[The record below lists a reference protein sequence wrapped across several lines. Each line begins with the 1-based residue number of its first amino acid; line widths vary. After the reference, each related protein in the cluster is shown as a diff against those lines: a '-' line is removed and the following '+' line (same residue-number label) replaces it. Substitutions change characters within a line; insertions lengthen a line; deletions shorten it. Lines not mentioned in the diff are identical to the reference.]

1 MNPRKIVTLALLTAV
16 VVPAGLLVAL
26 LSVRSTS
33 ARDVSATNPLKGSAE
48 MVDRLAMFDTADE
61 FDDGKLEHV
70 RVEVNSPARV
80 VLEDRRTNT
89 YPRYGHWIGP
99 EVRTEFGFTEL
110 IPSWNVMCPPNT
122 GVRFD
127 VRTRD
132 ARSGRWTPWLYVGQ
146 WGRNVGNRE
155 RVVTCNWGTV
165 HVDTLVLDRP
175 ADAYQIRARLE
186 SFDLDTSVN
195 PSIRRV
201 SVSYSGRVRDRET
214 RERLTRPLTVEGN
227 WRRDLAVPFFAQGT
241 APANV
246 KGSICSP
253 TSTTMV
259 LSYWGV
265 TRPVT
270 ENALAIY
277 DDERDIFGNWGRAV
291 ARAGELG
298 FDAWLTRMRNW
309 DQVRAMIAQGQP
321 VIAAI
326 NFEKGQFASS
336 VLTDTNGHLIV
347 IRGFTKDGDV
357 ICNDPASK
365 DKGYGVVYKADEL
378 AQAWFANAGGV
389 AYVIRGP
396 AQAMS
401 VPTTAPATNPS
412 TVLH

>member
-1 MNPRKIVTLALLTAV
+1 MDPRKIVTLALFTAV
-16 VVPAGLLVAL
+16 VVTAGLLVAM

-33 ARDVSATNPLKGSAE
+33 ARDVSSTNPLKGSPE

-89 YPRYGHWIGP
+89 YPRYGHWISP
-99 EVRTEFGFTEL
+99 EVSTEFGFTEL
-110 IPSWNVMCPPNT
+110 IPSWNVTCPANT

-132 ARSGRWTPWLYVGQ
+132 ARSGEWTPWLYAGQ

-155 RVVTCNWGTV
+155 RVVTCKWGTV

-175 ADAYQIRARLE
+175 ANAYQIRARLE

-195 PSIRRV
+195 PGIRRV
-201 SVSYSGRVRDRET
+201 SVSYSGRVRDEAT
-214 RERLTRPLTVEGN
+214 RKRLTHAVTIDGD

-241 APANV
+241 APPNV

-265 TRPVT
+265 TRPLT

-298 FDAWLTRMRNW
+298 FDAWIMRVRNW

-326 NFEKGQFASS
+326 NFEKGQFPSS

-357 ICNDPASK
+357 ICNDPASR
-365 DKGYGVVYKADEL
+365 DKGNGVVYKSDEL

-389 AYVIRGP
+389 AYIIRGP
-396 AQAMS
+396 APPA
-401 VPTTAPATNPS
+401 TTAPATLPAHAS
-412 TVLH
+412 R